1 MVRKK
6 IGFKMKQWYLP
17 LFIILFALMFPAVSN
32 AAEEVAKEVVKLTP
46 VEQAIDGVST
56 NAFTINN
63 LWLMI
68 AASMVF
74 IMHLGFAMIESGLT
88 RAKNSVNVLFKNT
101 MIPCIGLLT
110 YFAIGFNLMYPG
122 TFGMIGGFLGFGG
135 FGITLPDNGNTA
147 EYADYTYFT
156 DFLFQGMFAAT
167 AATIVSGAV
176 AERVKLGPF
185 LIFSVLFVAIAYPI
199 TGSWIW
205 STAGGWLNE
214 NKFVDL
220 AGSTAVHAVGGA
232 AALVCAFLLGPR
244 LGKYR
249 NGKVN
254 PIPGHNMPMATMGA
268 FLLWFG
274 WFGFNGGSI
283 LNANPGQV
291 SLVLVTTCLAAAA
304 GGLTTGM
311 VSWVF
316 GGKPDLSMALNGIL
330 AGLVGITAGAAT
342 VSPGSSIMIGAIAG
356 VLVYFSV
363 IFFDKIRIDDP
374 VGAISV
380 HLVCGVWGTIACG
393 IFGDANLWTQIYGT
407 FSVVAF
413 SMVAAGII
421 FGGLKYTVGVRV
433 SEAEEAEGLDL
444 GEHDMAAYPDFSQN
458 YIKSYHAR
466 EI

>member
-1 MVRKK
+1 MLPQEMKNQKK
-6 IGFKMKQWYLP
+6 YQYIA
-17 LFIILFALMFPAVSN
+17 IIAIFTFTLIYPALANASQTVPKEPTLAQTADAV
-32 AAEEVAKEVVKLTP
+32 T
-46 VEQAIDGVST
+46 T

-68 AASMVF
+68 SASMVF

-110 YFAIGFNLMYPG
+110 YFVIGFGLMYPG
-122 TFGMIGGFLGFGG
+122 NFGLIDGFLGFKG
-135 FGITLPDNGNTA
+135 FGINLPLGGDTKAYG
-147 EYADYTYFT
+147 DYTYFT

-185 LIFSVLFVAIAYPI
+185 LLFSVLFVAIAYPI
-199 TGSWIW
+199 TGSWVW
-205 STAGGWLNE
+205 GGETSWLTG
-214 NKFVDL
+214 FHDL

-244 LGKYR
+244 LGKYK

-254 PIPGHNMPMATMGA
+254 PIPGHNMPMATMGC

-283 LNANPGQV
+283 LSADPANV

-304 GGLTTGM
+304 GGLMTGM
-311 VSWVF
+311 VSWIF
-316 GGKPDLSMALNGIL
+316 GGKPDLSMALNGVL
-330 AGLVGITAGAAT
+330 AGLVAITAGADI
-342 VSPGSSIMIGAIAG
+342 VSPGGSIIIGAIAG
-356 VLVYFSV
+356 VLVYFAV
-363 IFFDKIRIDDP
+363 ICFDKIRIDDP

-380 HLVCGVWGTIACG
+380 HLVCGVWGTIACA
-393 IFGDANLWTQIYGT
+393 IFDTTGTITLKAQIVGT
-407 FSVVAF
+407 LSVVAF
-413 SMVAAGII
+413 AMVAAAII
-421 FGGLKYTVGVRV
+421 FGTLKYTLGVRV
-433 SEAEEAEGLDL
+433 SEEEEAEGLDL
-444 GEHDMAAYPDFSQN
+444 GEHDMAAYPDFSQT